1 MSAPTQSGNGLSQGH
16 KPVGVDPVV
25 HPTTVPSLMNQSGID
40 QHLHVVAER
49 ALADVESVEQLAR
62 AQFLLM
68 GERTDDG
75 QPRLVGER
83 AQRRHVG
90 PVVVPPVRRADSVRK
105 VVDIACNG
113 VDAGVICRVLFA
125 CRVIEPPVL
134 AMLAWQRG
142 AAHATPH
149 RHHDV
154 GSRDLV
160 KRFAP
165 QHGDVDSTFG
175 QQP

>member
-1 MSAPTQSGNGLSQGH
+1 MLSPLLACPPRPKAVTDSPQGH

-25 HPTTVPSLMNQSGID
+25 HPTTVPSLMNQSGVD

-62 AQFLLM
+62 AQFFFM
-68 GERTDDG
+68 GKRTDDG

-105 VVDIACNG
+105 VVDVACNG
-113 VDAGVICRVLFA
+113 VDAGVIRCVPFA
-125 CRVIEPPVL
+125 CRVIEPPSPRD
-134 AMLAWQRG
+134 AGMAARG
-142 AAHATPH
+142 SSRRTPSSP
-149 RHHDV
+149 RCRV
-154 GSRDLV
+154 
-160 KRFAP
+160 
-165 QHGDVDSTFG
+165 
-175 QQP
+175 